1 MFKILNE
8 VEKLYVSSLT
18 ECKVFLEAIY
28 SKRLPNLGESM
39 LVTIGDKI
47 VRFSKIF
54 KELLSGKT
62 LIFMKILNT
71 TIKAISIATIEI
83 FLIGFKNKN
92 FNFFF
97 H

>member
-1 MFKILNE
+1 M
-8 VEKLYVSSLT
+8 
-18 ECKVFLEAIY
+18 
-28 SKRLPNLGESM
+28 
-39 LVTIGDKI
+39 KI
-47 VRFSKIF
+47 VFNNMEPTWKFNFYKKLITNLIRIKSNSLPSPSKIF